1 MEEIIKSYAKFF
13 AGTGNMPVIA
23 TAIHDGHNVR
33 EEVLS
38 LMNLTEEDRLR
49 EEDPFTAVWTSVA
62 DTRIIGTQSRF
73 EFDLNRPRDKAVYI
87 SPEDAWGLKVW
98 KSDLPQDVINT
109 SLHLYDMFYAD
120 VYDILKRFETKTGKF
135 VILDLHSYCF
145 RRDGADKPGADPEKN
160 PEVNIGTGTMNRKN
174 WEKLIE
180 RFIAD
185 LRNFDYSGR
194 QLDVREN
201 IKFRGGNFGRWIH
214 ENFPNSVC
222 CLSIE
227 LKKFFM
233 DEWTGIPYDSHLTKI
248 GEALKS
254 TIPGIIDELKK
265 SGGN

>member
-1 MEEIIKSYAKFF
+1 MEEIIKSYAKFL
-13 AGTGNMPVIA
+13 AGASNMPVIA

-38 LMNLTEEDRLR
+38 LMNLTEEERLR

-62 DTRIIGTQSRF
+62 DTKIIGTQSRF
-73 EFDLNRPRDKAVYI
+73 EFDLNRPRQKAVYI
-87 SPEDAWGLKVW
+87 SREDAWGLKVW
-98 KSDLPQDVINT
+98 KSDLPQEIIDT
-109 SLHLYDMFYAD
+109 SLRLYDKFYTD
-120 VYDILKRFETKTGKF
+120 VYEILKRFEQKMGKF
-135 VILDLHSYCF
+135 VILDLHSYCY
-145 RRDGADKPGADPEKN
+145 RREGTDKAPADPDLN

-174 WEKLIE
+174 WDGLVD
-180 RFIAD
+180 RFISD

-201 IKFRGGNFGRWIH
+201 IKFKGGNFSKWIH
-214 ENFPNSVC
+214 ENFPDSAC

-233 DEWTGIPYDSHLTKI
+233 DEWTGIPYNSHLRKI
-248 GEALKS
+248 GEALES

-265 SGGN
+265 LGGN